1 MNNHPMNKFTPSLFL
16 LICFSFLLS
25 ACKTDK
31 KNKEV
36 LPSNPAE
43 NKMIVGVANIEPQ
56 GRIVSLYA
64 EVAGIIEQINF
75 DINDTVKK
83 DQVIIKLDALVE
95 QAQLQQAQ
103 SKISTQRAAIDVAK
117 AQLESAQVKLN
128 NAKTNYE
135 RNQRLKQFDGVSQQV
150 VDDSKY
156 AFETAQSDVSSAQA
170 NLSERNNQLKEQET
184 DIQYY
189 QKIIDR
195 KSIKA
200 PADGKLLSM
209 DVRVGNSV
217 NSSQAVADFAPAGHL
232 IAITEVDELY
242 ADKVSPGLSAYI
254 RPQGSTDT
262 LATGKVILCSPYLR
276 KKSLFSDNAANMED
290 RRVREVR
297 VLLNESSKVLIGSR
311 VECVIMLNK

>member
-1 MNNHPMNKFTPSLFL
+1 MNKYIHSIFL
-16 LICFSFLLS
+16 PLCFSLLLS
-25 ACKTDK
+25 ACKADK
-31 KNKEV
+31 EKKEV

-43 NKMIVGVANIEPQ
+43 NNMIVGVANVEPQ

-64 EVAGIIEQINF
+64 EVGGIVEQINY
-75 DINDTVKK
+75 DINDSVKK

-103 SKISTQRAAIDVAK
+103 SKISTQKAAIEVAK
-117 AQLESAQVKLN
+117 AQLASAQVKLN

-135 RNQRLKQFDGVSQQV
+135 RNQRLKQFDGVSQQL
-150 VDDSKY
+150 VDDSKFAY
-156 AFETAQSDVSSAQA
+156 ESAQSDLSSAQA

-184 DIQYY
+184 DIAYF
-189 QKIIDR
+189 QKVIDR

-200 PADGKLLSM
+200 PSDGKLLSM

-217 NSSQAVADFAPAGHL
+217 NSSQAVADFAPAGNL

-242 ADKVSPGLSAYI
+242 ANKVEPGLTAYI
-254 RPQGSTDT
+254 RPQGAKDT
-262 LATGKVILCSPYLR
+262 LAMGKVILCSPYLR

-311 VECVIMLNK
+311 VECVIILNK

>member
-1 MNNHPMNKFTPSLFL
+1 MNNRIMNKYIHSIFL
-16 LICFSFLLS
+16 LLCFSLLLS
-25 ACKTDK
+25 ACKADK
-31 KNKEV
+31 EKKEV

-43 NKMIVGVANIEPQ
+43 NNMIVGVANVEPQ

-64 EVAGIIEQINF
+64 EVGGIVEQINY
-75 DINDTVKK
+75 DINDSVKK

-103 SKISTQRAAIDVAK
+103 SKISTQKAAIEVAK
-117 AQLESAQVKLN
+117 AQLASAQVKLN

-135 RNQRLKQFDGVSQQV
+135 RNQRLKQFDGVSQQL
-150 VDDSKY
+150 VDDSKFAY
-156 AFETAQSDVSSAQA
+156 ESAQSDLTSAQA

-184 DIQYY
+184 DIAYF
-189 QKIIDR
+189 QKVIDR

-217 NSSQAVADFAPAGHL
+217 NSSQAVADFAPAGNL

-242 ADKVSPGLSAYI
+242 ANKVEPGLTAYI
-254 RPQGSTDT
+254 RPQGAKDT
-262 LATGKVILCSPYLR
+262 LAMGKVILCSPYLR

-311 VECVIMLNK
+311 VECVIILNK

>member
-1 MNNHPMNKFTPSLFL
+1 MNNRIMNKYIHSIFL
-16 LICFSFLLS
+16 LLCFSLLIS
-25 ACKTDK
+25 ACKADK
-31 KNKEV
+31 EKKEV

-43 NKMIVGVANIEPQ
+43 NNMIVGVANVEPQ

-64 EVAGIIEQINF
+64 EVGGIVEQINY
-75 DINDTVKK
+75 DINDSVKK

-103 SKISTQRAAIDVAK
+103 SKISTQKAAIEVAK
-117 AQLESAQVKLN
+117 AQLASAQVKLN

-150 VDDSKY
+150 VDDSKFVY
-156 AFETAQSDVSSAQA
+156 ESAQSDLSSAQA

-184 DIQYY
+184 DIAYY
-189 QKIIDR
+189 QKVIDR

-217 NSSQAVADFAPAGHL
+217 NSSQAVADFAPAGNL

-242 ADKVSPGLSAYI
+242 ANKVEPGLTAYI
-254 RPQGSTDT
+254 RPQGAKDT
-262 LATGKVILCSPYLR
+262 LAMGKVILCSPYLR

-311 VECVIMLNK
+311 VECVIILNK

>member
-1 MNNHPMNKFTPSLFL
+1 MNKYIHSIFL
-16 LICFSFLLS
+16 LLCFSLLLS
-25 ACKTDK
+25 ACKADK
-31 KNKEV
+31 EKKEV

-43 NKMIVGVANIEPQ
+43 NNMIVGVANVEPQ

-64 EVAGIIEQINF
+64 EVGGIVEQINY
-75 DINDTVKK
+75 DINDSVKK

-103 SKISTQRAAIDVAK
+103 SKISTQKAAIEVAK
-117 AQLESAQVKLN
+117 AQLASAQVKLN

-135 RNQRLKQFDGVSQQV
+135 RNQRLKQFDGVSQQL
-150 VDDSKY
+150 VDDSKFAY
-156 AFETAQSDVSSAQA
+156 ESAQSDLTSAQA

-184 DIQYY
+184 DIAYF
-189 QKIIDR
+189 QKVIDR

-217 NSSQAVADFAPAGHL
+217 NSSQAVADFAPAGNL

-242 ADKVSPGLSAYI
+242 ANKVEPGLTAYI
-254 RPQGSTDT
+254 RPQGAKDT
-262 LATGKVILCSPYLR
+262 LAMGKVILCSPYLR

-311 VECVIMLNK
+311 VECVIILNK